1 MTVTTSAPT
10 PPTPATPTT
19 TPPAL
24 AYSADNCTIGRA
36 LDVLGERWTFVV
48 LREVFNGIRRFEDMR
63 ARTSIPKQ
71 VLTDRLRTLVEQ
83 GVLEKAPYRLPGQRP
98 RHEYRLTTKGL
109 ELYPLLVALAEW
121 GDRHL
126 ADPEGPPVEFT
137 HRGCGAP
144 VVVRLECTD
153 GHALGGPREVVPRP
167 GPGARLREA

>member
-1 MTVTTSAPT
+1 MTVTTST
-10 PPTPATPTT
+10 PR

-63 ARTSIPKQ
+63 VRTSVPKQ
-71 VLTDRLRTLVEQ
+71 VLADRLRTLVEQ
-83 GVLEKAPYRLPGQRP
+83 DVLERTPYQLPGQRP

-126 ADPEGPPVEFT
+126 ADPEGPPVEFA
-137 HRGCGAP
+137 HRDCGAP
-144 VVVRLECTD
+144 VGVRLTCAE
-153 GHALGGPREVVPRP
+153 GHALDDPREVVPRP
-167 GPGARLREA
+167 GPGARLRETAAGA